1 MSTKEASTKSNEDK
15 HGHSTLYEKGKH
27 VVEAVTE
34 SMFETSSVFG
44 VLTEPHPELTHSN
57 EKKSA
62 KSGKSGKEEDHHHC
76 TMYEKGKQI
85 SDAITGSM
93 FESSSVYGVLVEP
106 HPELHE
112 HHETK
117 EIDK

>member
-1 MSTKEASTKSNEDK
+1 MSTKEESSKSNEAK

-44 VLTEPHPELTHSN
+44 VLTEPHPELTHPN
-57 EKKSA
+57 EKKST
-62 KSGKSGKEEDHHHC
+62 KSGKEEDHHHC

-85 SDAITGSM
+85 SDAIAGSM

-112 HHETK
+112 HQEPK
-117 EIDK
+117 

>member
-27 VVEAVTE
+27 VVEVVTE

-44 VLTEPHPELTHSN
+44 VLTEPHPELTHPN
-57 EKKSA
+57 ENKSS
-62 KSGKSGKEEDHHHC
+62 KLGNSEKEEDHHHC

-112 HHETK
+112 QHEPK
-117 EIDK
+117 

>member
-1 MSTKEASTKSNEDK
+1 MSTKEESTKNNEVK

-27 VVEAVTE
+27 AVEAVTE

-44 VLTEPHPELTHSN
+44 VLTEPHPELTHPN

-62 KSGKSGKEEDHHHC
+62 KSGKEEDHH
-76 TMYEKGKQI
+76 MYEKGKKI
-85 SDAITGSM
+85 SDAITKSM

-112 HHETK
+112 HQK
-117 EIDK
+117 SK